1 MKLDGITVLD
11 FTQFMAGPMVSSMMA
26 DHGARV
32 IKVESPEGDPTRRG
46 PRSRP
51 GQDMGDSFRVLNRGK
66 QSVVLDLKQPAHRE
80 AAQRLIRGADVVVEA
95 FRPGVADRLGIGYAD
110 ACALRPDIVYAS
122 LSAFGQSGL
131 LKDVAA
137 HDTMVQALAGTFAFD
152 AEGRPV
158 EPTVSLA
165 AVAAA
170 QFALSAILMALL
182 AARSGRG
189 GDHIDISMHD
199 AALAIR
205 GGMTAA
211 ALAAREQPQH
221 FASPSAS
228 ALAESYR
235 TADGHWL
242 RIDARD
248 PRAARGLLEALQHP
262 GLLALAPGSPD
273 AAQQPLR
280 RALADIFE
288 SDTLAGWLH
297 RLGAEA
303 GIVPVLNYAEALA
316 HPHTTS
322 RNIVGADADGAP
334 HLGSPMRF
342 AHDTARPG
350 FEAPALGQHTRQ
362 VLMAA
367 GYSEAELAAVV
378 CP

>member
-11 FTQFMAGPMVSSMMA
+11 FTQFMAGPLVSSMMA

-46 PRSRP
+46 PRSHP
-51 GQDMGDSFRVLNRGK
+51 GQATGDSFRVLNRGK
-66 QSVVLDLKQPAHRE
+66 QSIVLDLKQPAHRE

-95 FRPGVADRLGIGYAD
+95 FRPGVADRLGIGYAE
-110 ACALRPDIVYAS
+110 ASALNPNIVYTS
-122 LSAFGQSGL
+122 LSAFGQSGM

-137 HDTMVQALAGTFAFD
+137 HDSMVQALAGTFAFD

-158 EPTVSLA
+158 DPPVSLA

-182 AARSGRG
+182 AARSGQG

-205 GGMTAA
+205 GGLTAA
-211 ALAAREQPQH
+211 GLATLEQPQH
-221 FASPSAS
+221 FTGPAATP
-228 ALAESYR
+228 LAESYR

-248 PRAARGLLEALQHP
+248 QRAARGLLEALQRP
-262 GLLALAPGSPD
+262 DLMD
-273 AAQQPLR
+273 AAKEPVRKALTDIF
-280 RALADIFE
+280 ASATLAD
-288 SDTLAGWLH
+288 WLD
-297 RLGAEA
+297 RLGIEA
-303 GIVPVLNYAEALA
+303 GVVPVLNYAEALA

-322 RNIVGADADGAP
+322 RGMIGSDAEGAL

-342 AHDTARPG
+342 ARDAARPRY
-350 FEAPALGQHTRQ
+350 ETSALGQDTRQ
-362 VLMAA
+362 VLVDL
-367 GYSEAELAAVV
+367 GYGDDELAAFGL
-378 CP
+378 